1 MEKKLREL
9 ALKTGMSERE
19 AAGFSRAGLLG
30 ALAAAV
36 LGLFGCAGNGAN
48 VQTAAEP
55 PAPAAGEPVRPSV
68 GRAPDE
74 VSKTTRAVQ
83 EPINP
88 DEECGPYPG
97 YPCGTRY
104 FTVSLFDFRGRA

>member
-1 MEKKLREL
+1 MGKKLREL

-30 ALAAAV
+30 ALAAAA
-36 LGLFGCAGNGAN
+36 LGLFGCARNGAN

-55 PAPAAGEPVRPSV
+55 PAPAAGGPARPAAVRV
-68 GRAPDE
+68 LDE
-74 VSKTTRAVQ
+74 VSGTTRPVQ

-104 FTVSLFDFRGRA
+104 FTVSPFDFRGRA

>member
-9 ALKTGMSERE
+9 VLKTGISEKE

-36 LGLFGCAGNGAN
+36 LGLFGCARNVAN
-48 VQTAAEP
+48 VRPASEP
-55 PAPAAGEPVRPSV
+55 PAPAVSKPVRQTV
-68 GRAPDE
+68 ERVLDE
-74 VSKTTRAVQ
+74 VAKTTSPAQ
-83 EPINP
+83 APINP
-88 DEECGPYPG
+88 GEECGPYPG

-104 FTVSLFDFRGRA
+104 FTVSPFDFRGRA